1 MGGMGLPAKLLGAD
15 EHVVLHMRTHGKA
28 LILPALALV
37 LCGALIGVGLALIP
51 MDFRPIGQYFI
62 VGIGLVLI
70 IWWSVIPFL
79 NWLTRTYTVTN
90 RRLITRWGILNK
102 IGKDLPLIR
111 INDVSYERSLL
122 DRILGCG
129 TLNIQTAAD
138 AGPIVLDDVPDVER
152 VHVVMTELLFGTGGH
167 DQGSL
172 PAEPPDRDSDT

>member
-51 MDFRPIGQYFI
+51 MDLRPVGQYFI
-62 VGIGLVLI
+62 VALGLILI
-70 IWWSVIPFL
+70 LWWSVAPFL
-79 NWLTRTYTVTN
+79 RWLTRTYTVTN

-122 DRILGCG
+122 DRMLGCG

-167 DQGSL
+167 ET
-172 PAEPPDRDSDT
+172 EPPDRDSDT

>member
-1 MGGMGLPAKLLGAD
+1 MGRMGLPAKLLGAD

-51 MDFRPIGQYFI
+51 MDLRPVGQYFI
-62 VGIGLVLI
+62 VALGVILI
-70 IWWSVIPFL
+70 LWWSVAPFL
-79 NWLTRTYTVTN
+79 RWLTRTYTVTN

-122 DRILGCG
+122 DRMLGCG

-167 DQGSL
+167 ESG
-172 PAEPPDRDSDT
+172 PAPDRDSDT